1 MSCEELTR
9 LLAVEAPSDAD
20 DERLARHLDACP
32 RCVGSSLAEDP
43 LADALVQAHLAAARF
58 HAARRRVASA
68 LIAASFLGAI
78 ALARRT
84 APDLPVRAT
93 WEIRGD
99 ATGVVLTGP
108 GQWRRA
114 EAPPDPPAQ
123 KGDRT

>member
-1 MSCEELTR
+1 MSCDELTR

-20 DERLARHLDACP
+20 DERLARHLDVCP
-32 RCVGSSLAEDP
+32 RCIGSELAEAR

-68 LIAASFLGAI
+68 LLAASLLGAI
-78 ALARRT
+78 VLARRI
-84 APDLPVRAT
+84 APDLPFRVA

-108 GQWRRA
+108 GQWRRG
-114 EAPPDPPAQ
+114 EAPSAPPAP